1 MREKHPL
8 ESALGHTFRDPALR
22 TLALTHRSAGV
33 RHNERLE
40 FLGDSVLHW
49 TITQWLYH
57 HFPKATEGELTRLRA
72 TLVNEDSLYKIA
84 QALQLSQH
92 ILVGTGEKKSG
103 GFLRTSILADAVEA
117 LLGAIY
123 LDSDFQTA
131 EQCLRSWLKVP
142 LAEASRETLTKDSKN
157 TWQEW
162 LQARGYPLPQYT
174 LVQSFGPPHA
184 PVFKVSCTVPVLM
197 RTFLAEAPS
206 RKIAEQKVAEQV
218 LEVLYDTFP

>member
-8 ESALGHTFRDPALR
+8 ESALGYAFQNPALL
-22 TLALTHRSAGV
+22 TLALTHRSASV

-72 TLVNEDSLYKIA
+72 TLVNEDSLYQVA
-84 QALQLSQH
+84 QTLQLSLH
-92 ILVGTGEKKSG
+92 IVVGTGEKKSG
-103 GFLRTSILADAVEA
+103 GFLRISILADAVEA

-123 LDSDFQTA
+123 LDSNFQTA
-131 EQCLRSWLKVP
+131 EQCLLSWLKVP
-142 LAEASRETLTKDSKN
+142 LAAASLDTLTKDYK
-157 TWQEW
+157 TTLQEW
-162 LQARGYPLPQYT
+162 LQARGYPLPNYA

-184 PVFKVSCTVPVLM
+184 PRFKVSCTVPVLM
-197 RTFLAEAPS
+197 RTFLAEASS
-206 RKIAEQKVAEQV
+206 RKVAEQKVAEQV
-218 LEVLYDTFP
+218 LEVLHDTFP